1 MDKIVRRVV
10 ARILRDADQEMRIE
24 GDLALIETVNEIGHI
39 TGYRSAD
46 ICWMCWRLQ

>member
-24 GDLALIETVNEIGHI
+24 GDL
-39 TGYRSAD
+39 
-46 ICWMCWRLQ
+46 CWRLQ